1 VPDRI
6 EDGYWHLKKFAKQR
20 NGKTYA
26 KASKLEVARSANGS
40 EQSVTASLN
49 EEMKEMSRD
58 YSPSTERDLF
68 DIVSF
73 RQENFVQSRC
83 PPDKHYDTILW

>member
-1 VPDRI
+1 MPDRI

-26 KASKLEVARSANGS
+26 KASKLEVAGSANGS
-40 EQSVTASLN
+40 EQSVTASPN

-83 PPDKHYDTILW
+83 PPEKKYDTIL